1 MSKKN
6 IQYDT
11 MVSYFNSL
19 LTEVEDE
26 LENKESYVAKPQ
38 EEVKYLGVEEHTNF
52 PVRQV
57 DSEFGQKALEPK
69 LDYEKAIK
77 PKPLPVAEVDAK
89 KENLQN
95 LLDTMPKPQV
105 QLAVETVT
113 ETKVETKVEVKPQ
126 VQVEVK
132 PQVQIK
138 PQVQVEVKPQ
148 VQTQTQTVVQQNVQ
162 QVTQTQVQAEVA
174 PQNAEVEWK
183 NIEVEEQFT
192 ALFFKVAGVTLAVP
206 LVFLGGIFEPDVI
219 TTLFGKP
226 KWFTGLT
233 KAQGSK
239 VAVVDTAQWLLPDK
253 QIIEHEYKYIVK
265 LDKSNW
271 CLQCDE
277 LVGTLNLTKN
287 EVKWREVAGPRPWL
301 SGIVKGQMCALLHVP
316 ELVKM
321 LSNGV
326 DVATLLA
333 ESE

>member
-19 LTEVEDE
+19 LTEVEEEFDH
-26 LENKESYVAKPQ
+26 KESYVAKTQ
-38 EEVKYLGVEEHTNF
+38 EDIKYLGVEEHTNF
-52 PVRQV
+52 PIRQ
-57 DSEFGQKALEPK
+57 DDNEFGKKALEPQ

-95 LLDTMPKPQV
+95 LLDTMPKSQV
-105 QLAVETVT
+105 QVAVETVA

-132 PQVQIK
+132 PQVQ
-138 PQVQVEVKPQ
+138 
-148 VQTQTQTVVQQNVQ
+148 VQTQTVLQQNVQ
-162 QVTQTQVQAEVA
+162 QVTETQTQVQADVA
-174 PQNAEVEWK
+174 PKNPEEEWK
-183 NIEVEEQFT
+183 NIELDDKFT

-277 LVGTLNLTKN
+277 LVGTLNLTKD
-287 EVKWREVAGPRPWL
+287 EIKWREVAGPRPWL

-316 ELVKM
+316 ELIKM

>member
-1 MSKKN
+1 M
-6 IQYDT
+6 
-11 MVSYFNSL
+11 
-19 LTEVEDE
+19 
-26 LENKESYVAKPQ
+26 
-38 EEVKYLGVEEHTNF
+38 
-52 PVRQV
+52 
-57 DSEFGQKALEPK
+57 
-69 LDYEKAIK
+69 
-77 PKPLPVAEVDAK
+77 
-89 KENLQN
+89 
-95 LLDTMPKPQV
+95 
-105 QLAVETVT
+105 
-113 ETKVETKVEVKPQ
+113 
-126 VQVEVK
+126 
-132 PQVQIK
+132 
-138 PQVQVEVKPQ
+138 
-148 VQTQTQTVVQQNVQ
+148 
-162 QVTQTQVQAEVA
+162 
-174 PQNAEVEWK
+174 
-183 NIEVEEQFT
+183 
-192 ALFFKVAGVTLAVP
+192 P

-277 LVGTLNLTKN
+277 LVGTLNLTKD
-287 EVKWREVAGPRPWL
+287 EIKWREVAGPRPWL

-316 ELVKM
+316 ELIKM